1 MDINRLWGLIEKNS
15 LHYLNSCIGKDD
27 SYCTMEINK
36 INSDLNILL
45 ENIRTS
51 GIDSLMKRLA
61 DPIGFAGARKELE
74 IASYLKRNG
83 FENLKLKPMNNT
95 DIELPTNPPIY
106 IEVYLQHYPEKEK
119 QLDKARAMG
128 LTDKIELSDEEIYS
142 LINNV
147 LDDKYKQLKMKNAQ
161 VILIVDFSYSES
173 YERVI
178 KNNIENFNI
187 PDFIVCIVFITKT
200 NIFKFN
206 SSFTNEKIKQTLL
219 LLPSPSTRAGSL
231 WGRN

>member
-1 MDINRLWGLIEKNS
+1 MDVNRLWDLIEENFF
-15 LHYLNSCIGKDD
+15 HPLNSCIGKDD
-27 SYCTMEINK
+27 SYCTMEIKK

-61 DPIGFAGARKELE
+61 NPNEFAGARKELE
-74 IASYLKRNG
+74 IASHFKRNG
-83 FENLKLKPMNNT
+83 FVDLKLKPMNNT
-95 DIELPTNPPIY
+95 DIELLTNPRIY
-106 IEVYLQHYPEKEK
+106 IEVYLQHYPEREK
-119 QLDKARAMG
+119 QLDKALAMG
-128 LTDKIELSDEEIYS
+128 ITDKKELSDEELYS
-142 LINNV
+142 LINDI
-147 LDDKYKQLKMKNAQ
+147 LDNKYKQLERKNVQ
-161 VILIVDFSYSES
+161 VILILDFSYSEP

-187 PDFIVCIVFITKT
+187 PDFIVCIAFITKT

-206 SSFTNEKIKQTLL
+206 SSFTNEKVKQTLL
-219 LLPSPSTRAGSL
+219 SLLPPSDRASYL